1 MKNKIIGAVCTL
13 SLASLALA
21 GCSSNHQDDV
31 GATIDNAPTASAT
44 TAQSSSPESST
55 QSTPSSSSSTASVVD
70 ESSPSSSSSSEKGLL
85 DQKQD
90 DVLGMVAT
98 ASNSTLGQSS
108 YDTFVSDLETVHI
121 KADDSVKDY
130 LNPVSSDSIVRV
142 IKQASNI
149 NSSKQGDTMTFAVQV
164 YKGQSAIFANE
175 SVAEAQMRTANAMTN
190 KVQKDP
196 NALVKKTL
204 TFTVN
209 MDSDHNSG
217 TLSMKES

>member
-1 MKNKIIGAVCTL
+1 MKNKIIGAICTL
-13 SLASLALA
+13 SLASLALV
-21 GCSSNHQDDV
+21 GCSSNHQDDA
-31 GATIDNAPTASAT
+31 GATIDNAPTA
-44 TAQSSSPESST
+44 QSSPSESSA
-55 QSTPSSSSSTASVVD
+55 QSTPSSSSSTASSTASVVD

-108 YDTFVSDLETVHI
+108 YDNFVSDLETVHI

-190 KVQKDP
+190 KVRKDP